1 MQANRL
7 KFPPNRVNFEQMLQ
21 DYFESFQPWLQSE
34 VMKLG
39 VKIYSDPVS
48 SASPEDAN
56 KWATVLY
63 EVRELNFKYIVL
75 AIVVSFTSLHNRM

>member
-1 MQANRL
+1 VQANRL
-7 KFPPNRVNFEQMLQ
+7 KFPPKRDNFEEMLQ
-21 DYFESFQPWLQSE
+21 DFFETFQPWLDSE

-39 VKIYSDPVS
+39 VKLYSEPVS

-63 EVRELNFKYIVL
+63 EVREL
-75 AIVVSFTSLHNRM
+75 

>member
-1 MQANRL
+1 ML
-7 KFPPNRVNFEQMLQ
+7 KFPPNRDNFEQMLQ

>member
-7 KFPPNRVNFEQMLQ
+7 QFPPNRDNFEQMLQ

>member
-1 MQANRL
+1 
-7 KFPPNRVNFEQMLQ
+7 MLQ
-21 DYFESFQPWLQSE
+21 DYFEKFQPWLDSD

-56 KWATVLY
+56 EWATVLY
-63 EVRELNFKYIVL
+63 EVRELNHKYIVL
-75 AIVVSFTSLHNRM
+75 TIVVSFTSLHNRM